1 AFKSGLV
8 LLPGAVVMGL
18 MNPITGY
25 LFDVFGGKWLARVGL
40 LVLTVTTFAF
50 TNLSEDTSFAYLATM
65 NAFRMLSIAMVMM
78 PMTTLALNQLP
89 NSLIPHGTAMNNTF
103 RQVSGSVGTAVLVT
117 IMATA
122 AIPGEKVAGLIHGVN
137 VSFIVAGAAAFIG
150 VLLSFK
156 LKENSKSTSSTK
168 MQYKNKAPPRK
179 HQELFPR
186 RCFCLNEIFRHHVEI
201 SFGVNR

>member
-1 AFKSGLV
+1 IATVLGAVSLYWFITRQLNVEEPIRELRVFKYGTFTLATALGMVVFAAMIGTNVILPLYMQNMIGFSAFKSGLV

-25 LFDVFGGKWLARVGL
+25 LFDVFGGKWLARVEL
-40 LVLTVTTFAF
+40 LVITVTTFAF
-50 TNLSEDTSFAYLATM
+50 TNLSEDTSSDYLATM
-65 NAFRMLSIAMVMM
+65 ISFRMLSIAMVMM

-122 AIPGEKVAGLIHGVN
+122 AIPEEKVAGLIHGVN
-137 VSFIVAGAAAFIG
+137 VS
-150 VLLSFK
+150 
-156 LKENSKSTSSTK
+156 
-168 MQYKNKAPPRK
+168 
-179 HQELFPR
+179 
-186 RCFCLNEIFRHHVEI
+186 
-201 SFGVNR
+201 